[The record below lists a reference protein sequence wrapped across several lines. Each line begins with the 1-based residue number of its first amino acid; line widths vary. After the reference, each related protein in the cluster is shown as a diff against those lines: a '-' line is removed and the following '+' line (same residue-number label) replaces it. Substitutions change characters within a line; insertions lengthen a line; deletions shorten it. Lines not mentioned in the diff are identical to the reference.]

1 MAKCIT
7 VKQPWASLIV
17 EGIMYIK
24 NSTWKTNFRGRVLIH
39 ASLDT
44 MLDLSVLTKEQYE
57 YVCEHLEPLPTVPVD
72 RYDRGMIIGS
82 VEIVDC
88 VINHPSIWAEKSRKI
103 EWVKQSEKSVRIEPT
118 FVNPTYN
125 WVLVNPIKFKKPIP
139 AKGKLSFWESQCE
152 ILECPNCGGYCLHD
166 NHDVMIRNWGN
177 PVHIC
182 EHCSYAI
189 LESEFEFL
197 K

>member
-1 MAKCIT
+1 MKALT

-17 EGIMYIK
+17 EGVKDIE
-24 NSTWKTNFRGRVLIH
+24 NRTWKTNFRGRVLIH
-39 ASLDT
+39 AAAKPVKDG
-44 MLDLSVLTKEQYE
+44 MGALSISQITTSDEWFKNSELMPI
-57 YVCEHLEPLPTVPVD
+57 L
-72 RYDRGMIIGS
+72 GAIIGS

-88 VINHPSIWAEKSRKI
+88 VINHPSIWADRTVPIYFDDEEVPVYEKPI
-103 EWVKQSEKSVRIEPT
+103 
-118 FVNPTYN
+118 YN
-125 WVLVNPIKFKKPIP
+125 WVLANPIKFKNPIS

-152 ILECPNCGGYCLHD
+152 ILVCPQCGEYCLHD